1 MDDRLESSSQPW
13 WLGKAQRHH
22 VLLKFIIICA
32 IVALVILGLVVV
44 VETS

>member
-1 MDDRLESSSQPW
+1 MNEPPQSSQSPW

-22 VLLKFIIICA
+22 ALLKFITICV

-44 VETS
+44 VEKS